1 MWTILFL
8 FITTVYSLE
17 EEKFIAVTYLN
28 NKTGFE
34 VKMGFGIHAEQTTF
48 ILDQSMNFSSNDRY
62 AYSTQ
67 DECSALDYNVLLYE
81 SELMIKK
88 VYDCEGFFNIGDYE
102 FLVPKFH
109 FYLSSGTY
117 RQSMWLG
124 LGRNFDNNFSIIDM
138 LYKNNKIGKNMYG
151 FVPEK
156 NKDRYYGMM
165 YFGEIP
171 KGIKSNKIVG
181 KCKIKNKN
189 IPTWNVNLSSIDIN
203 GNEFI
208 NTYEAHINCNT
219 YSSFV
224 PIEYFDFLIN
234 NVFKDLT
241 DKYRCVQI
249 SINGD
254 MTFRCSKDILN
265 YPYKVQFIID
275 DFVYQVK
282 IEKFFNCD
290 SGKCDFLL
298 MSNDSTNK
306 KFILGTTFIDNFDMI
321 EFDYALN
328 EIKLYSKDSI
338 VTKEEYDHIR
348 MRLKNTKI
356 ITLIND
362 FLLLIMIII
371 IKTKQI

>member
-1 MWTILFL
+1 M
-8 FITTVYSLE
+8 
-17 EEKFIAVTYLN
+17 
-28 NKTGFE
+28 
-34 VKMGFGIHAEQTTF
+34 
-48 ILDQSMNFSSNDRY
+48 
-62 AYSTQ
+62 
-67 DECSALDYNVLLYE
+67 
-81 SELMIKK
+81 
-88 VYDCEGFFNIGDYE
+88 
-102 FLVPKFH
+102 
-109 FYLSSGTY
+109 
-117 RQSMWLG
+117 
-124 LGRNFDNNFSIIDM
+124 
-138 LYKNNKIGKNMYG
+138 
-151 FVPEK
+151 
-156 NKDRYYGMM
+156 
-165 YFGEIP
+165 
-171 KGIKSNKIVG
+171 
-181 KCKIKNKN
+181 
-189 IPTWNVNLSSIDIN
+189 
-203 GNEFI
+203 
-208 NTYEAHINCNT
+208 
-219 YSSFV
+219 
-224 PIEYFDFLIN
+224 
-234 NVFKDLT
+234 T

-249 SINGD
+249 SINDD

-282 IEKFFNCD
+282 IENFFNCD

-306 KFILGTTFIDNFDMI
+306 KFILGITFIDNFDMI